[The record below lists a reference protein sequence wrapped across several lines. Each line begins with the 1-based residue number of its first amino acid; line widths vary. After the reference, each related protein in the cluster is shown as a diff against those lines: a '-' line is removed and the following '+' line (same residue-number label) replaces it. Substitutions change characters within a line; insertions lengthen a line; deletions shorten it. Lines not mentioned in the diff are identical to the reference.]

1 MLAARSCGSLG
12 LEPDCPYHAASLV
25 PERSA
30 IMHACMDP
38 NVRLLPRAHSASPHA
53 GPSAQVTFENSDAT
67 AAAAL
72 AKSMRD
78 TGGANI
84 FVPGFGNAAIGSVK
98 EFTVPVDAKLAR
110 CGAPHC
116 IVL

>member
-1 MLAARSCGSLG
+1 MHGFACAAK
-12 LEPDCPYHAASLV
+12 PPHAYRAS
-25 PERSA
+25 SY
-30 IMHACMDP
+30 
-38 NVRLLPRAHSASPHA
+38 A

-110 CGAPHC
+110 CGRLASLYSVRTVH
-116 IVL
+116 I